1 MCVQKKP
8 RKVIFVDIPIKKFI
22 FSKASDLSFAFFVQG
37 ILPPML
43 LQNLQSTFCVTFTRE
58 ILNGKLHV
66 LCSDFSINQEI
77 EI

>member
-8 RKVIFVDIPIKKFI
+8 RKVIFVDIHIKKFI
-22 FSKASDLSFAFFVQG
+22 FSKASDLSFAFVVQG

-43 LQNLQSTFCVTFTRE
+43 LQNLQPTFCVKFTGE